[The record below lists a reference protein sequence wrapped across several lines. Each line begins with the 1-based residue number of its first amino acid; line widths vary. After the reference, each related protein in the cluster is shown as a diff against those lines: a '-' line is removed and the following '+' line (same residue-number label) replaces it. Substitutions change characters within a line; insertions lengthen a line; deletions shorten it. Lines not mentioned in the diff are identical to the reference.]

1 MTALFP
7 KADLPPDLALP
18 SDLLARLVPL
28 HIALAAGGAVTAL
41 GPTLRRLIGDRG
53 DGAAV
58 SPAKFDD
65 LFLLRRPLDL
75 AALDMGG
82 AVELALRSDPRHPM
96 QGLALPVPGGGL
108 LLALAFVDAPAAVRD
123 LDLTAGDFG
132 PTDRTV
138 DLLWLVEANSAVSG
152 ELRSLNR
159 RLQGAQAMA
168 QEQALT
174 DPLTGLRN
182 RRALEGAL
190 ADHCAGVEG
199 FALLQLDLDRF
210 KAVNDTLGHAA
221 GDHVLAEV
229 ARVLTQETR
238 AGDTLA
244 RLGGD
249 EFVVLLS
256 SMADAARAMQ
266 VAERIT
272 RRLSRPIPFEGQ
284 PCRIG
289 VSGGL
294 ILTPPRAFPQA
305 DALLRQ
311 ADAALY
317 SAKRAGRGQTVAQV
331 WQPLA

>member
-1 MTALFP
+1 MTLAFAQ
-7 KADLPPDLALP
+7 ADDSLIG
-18 SDLLARLVPL
+18 SLLARLLPL
-28 HIALAAGGAVTAL
+28 HLVLGADGRVTGL
-41 GPTLRRLIGDRG
+41 GPSLRRLIGAAP
-53 DGAAV
+53 GAQGIA
-58 SPAKFDD
+58 D
-65 LFLLRRPLDL
+65 LCTLRRPADPSAL
-75 AALDMGG
+75 AQGG
-82 AVELALRSDPRHPM
+82 PVELALRADPRHPM
-96 QGLALPVPGGGL
+96 QGLALPLPGGGV
-108 LLALAFVDAPAAVRD
+108 LLALAFVDVAAAVRD
-123 LDLTAGDFG
+123 LDLTETDFG

-138 DLLWLVEANSAVSG
+138 DLLWLVEANSAVTG
-152 ELRSLNR
+152 ELHSLKR
-159 RLQGAQAMA
+159 RLQGAQAVA

-210 KAVNDTLGHAA
+210 KQVNDTLGHAA

-256 SMADAARAMQ
+256 GMADASRAVQ
-266 VAERIT
+266 VAARIT

-294 ILTPPRAFPQA
+294 ILSPPRVFPDPA
-305 DALLRQ
+305 AMLRQ
-311 ADAALY
+311 ADTALY
-317 SAKRAGRGQTVAQV
+317 AAKRAGRGRTVTQE

>member
-1 MTALFP
+1 MTGTFP
-7 KADLPPDLALP
+7 L
-18 SDLLARLVPL
+18 SDAMVPASLLARLVPL
-28 HIALAAGGAVTAL
+28 HLALGAEGQVTAL
-41 GPTLRRLIGDRG
+41 GPTLQRWIGAGVGERG
-53 DGAAV
+53 FAQ
-58 SPAKFDD
+58 
-65 LFLLRRPLDL
+65 LFNLSRPVDV
-75 AALDMGG
+75 AALAQGG
-82 AVELALRSDPRHPM
+82 AVELTLRADPRHPM
-96 QGLALPVPGGGL
+96 RGLALPLPGGGV
-108 LLALAFVDAPAAVRD
+108 LLALAFVDVPAAVRD
-123 LDLTAGDFG
+123 LALTEADFG

-138 DLLWLVEANSAVSG
+138 DLLWLVEANAAVSG

-159 RLQGAQAMA
+159 RLQGAQAVA

-210 KAVNDTLGHAA
+210 KQVNDSLGHAA

-256 SMADAARAMQ
+256 GMADAARAMQ
-266 VAERIT
+266 VADRIT
-272 RRLSRPIPFEGQ
+272 RRLARPIPFEGQ

-289 VSGGL
+289 ASGGL
-294 ILTPPRAFPQA
+294 ILSPPRAFPQP
-305 DALLRQ
+305 DAMLRQ

-317 SAKRAGRGQTVAQV
+317 AAKRAGRGQTVAEV
-331 WQPLA
+331 WQPQT

>member
-1 MTALFP
+1 MTVAFAQTDTMFP
-7 KADLPPDLALP
+7 A
-18 SDLLARLVPL
+18 SLLARLMPL
-28 HIALAAGGAVTAL
+28 HLALAAEGRVIGF
-41 GPTLRRLIGDRG
+41 GPTLRRLIGA
-53 DGAAV
+53 AAV
-58 SPAKFDD
+58 EHGVTD
-65 LFLLRRPLDL
+65 LFTLHRPTDLD
-75 AALDMGG
+75 ALWQGG
-82 AVELALRSDPRHPM
+82 PVELVLRSDPRHPM

-108 LLALAFVDAPAAVRD
+108 LLALAFVDVPSAVRD
-123 LDLTAGDFG
+123 LELTEADFG

-138 DLLWLVEANSAVSG
+138 DLLWLVEANAAVSS

-159 RLQGAQAMA
+159 RLQGAQAVA

-199 FALLQLDLDRF
+199 FAVLQLDLDRF
-210 KAVNDTLGHAA
+210 KQVNDSLGHAA

-256 SMADAARAMQ
+256 GMADAARAMQ
-266 VAERIT
+266 VAERVT
-272 RRLSRPIPFEGQ
+272 RRLARPIPFEGQ

-289 VSGGL
+289 ASGGL
-294 ILTPPRAFPQA
+294 ILSPPRAFPQP

-317 SAKRAGRGQTVAQV
+317 AAKRAGRGQTVMQA

>member
-1 MTALFP
+1 MTAAFP
-7 KADLPPDLALP
+7 LPDASLI
-18 SDLLARLVPL
+18 SSLLARLLPL
-28 HIALAAGGAVTAL
+28 HLALAADGRVTGL
-41 GPTLRRLIGDRG
+41 GPTLRRLIGAMLG
-53 DGAAV
+53 EHTLA
-58 SPAKFDD
+58 D
-65 LFLLRRPLDL
+65 LFTLRRPADL
-75 AALDMGG
+75 SALVQGG
-82 AVELALRSDPRHPM
+82 PVELELRADPRHPM
-96 QGLALPVPGGGL
+96 QGLALPLPGGGV
-108 LLALAFVDAPAAVRD
+108 LLALAFVEVAAAVRD
-123 LDLTAGDFG
+123 LDLTEADFG

-138 DLLWLVEANSAVSG
+138 DLLWLIEANSAVSA
-152 ELRSLNR
+152 ELHSLKH
-159 RLQGAQAMA
+159 RLQGAQAVA

-174 DPLTGLRN
+174 DALTGLRN

-190 ADHCAGVEG
+190 GDHCAGVEG

-210 KAVNDTLGHAA
+210 KQVNDSLGHAA

-256 SMADAARAMQ
+256 GMADAARAMQ

-294 ILTPPRAFPQA
+294 ILSPPHAFPDPEA
-305 DALLRQ
+305 MLRQ

-317 SAKRAGRGQTVAQV
+317 AAKRAGRGRTVAQE

>member
-1 MTALFP
+1 MIPA
-7 KADLPPDLALP
+7 
-18 SDLLARLVPL
+18 SLLARLVPL
-28 HIALAAGGAVTAL
+28 HVALAADGRVIGL
-41 GPTLRRLIGDRG
+41 GPTLQRLVRG
-53 DGAAV
+53 GAVPV
-58 SPAKFDD
+58 SVPVSVPASVPFAD
-65 LFLLRRPLDL
+65 LFTLRRPLDL
-75 AALDMGG
+75 AALALGG
-82 AVELALRSDPRHPM
+82 AVEVGLHADPRHLM
-96 QGLALPVPGGGL
+96 RGLALPLPGGGL
-108 LLALAFVDAPAAVRD
+108 LLVLAFVDVPAAVRD
-123 LDLTAGDFG
+123 LDLTEGDFG

-138 DLLWLVEANSAVSG
+138 DLLWLVEANAAVSG

-199 FALLQLDLDRF
+199 FALLQLDLDHF
-210 KAVNDTLGHAA
+210 KQVNDSLGHAA

-256 SMADAARAMQ
+256 GMADAARAMQ
-266 VAERIT
+266 VAHRIT

-294 ILTPPRAFPQA
+294 ILSPPRTFPQPE
-305 DALLRQ
+305 ALLRQ

-317 SAKRAGRGQTVAQV
+317 AAKRAGRGQTVAQG
-331 WQPLA
+331 WQA